1 MGCGLNSGVGSDLRG
16 SGDRSRRVSGKLGL
30 GFESS
35 STTKTNLAH
44 DLLGEFSGCY
54 SHIVNVMLY
63 CLICLSFFKY
73 WFDGFRP
80 LSMCSRPYIFVFEI
94 TGIPAPFSFPK
105 ISYRFCF
112 R

>member
-1 MGCGLNSGVGSDLRG
+1 MRRGLKSGVGSDLRG

-54 SHIVNVMLY
+54 NEPSLHSLVPTRSVRN
-63 CLICLSFFKY
+63 LSCAILQLLPNKVVIS
-73 WFDGFRP
+73 D
-80 LSMCSRPYIFVFEI
+80 
-94 TGIPAPFSFPK
+94 PF
-105 ISYRFCF
+105 Y
-112 R
+112 

>member
-35 STTKTNLAH
+35 STAKTNLAH

-54 SHIVNVMLY
+54 TIDPTNIFSRLEPKFMIRNKNRVRHWS
-63 CLICLSFFKY
+63 SFFY
-73 WFDGFRP
+73 
-80 LSMCSRPYIFVFEI
+80 
-94 TGIPAPFSFPK
+94 PK
-105 ISYRFCF
+105 F
-112 R
+112 